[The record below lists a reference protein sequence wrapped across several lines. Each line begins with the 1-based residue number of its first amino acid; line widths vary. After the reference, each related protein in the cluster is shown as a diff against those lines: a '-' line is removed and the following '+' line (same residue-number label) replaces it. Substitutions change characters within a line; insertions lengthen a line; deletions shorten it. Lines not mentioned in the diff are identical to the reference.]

1 MDGHMIAELIGYIGS
16 ALVLISFLMASVIK
30 LRIINTIGSLIS
42 VIYSLII
49 SAYPTALMNAAL
61 VCINIYYLIQYMRLD
76 RNYTVVKTTINES
89 SITYFLGQINSD
101 LLTYFPS
108 FDQDLKQADCMLSV
122 FLKNEIVGFFAGKT
136 DGKTMDI
143 LVDYTTP
150 AYRDTSVGRQLYLYL
165 KAQGYHELV
174 YQGNNAKHI
183 HYLLGMGFTHCDDGY
198 VKVL

>member
-108 FDQDLKQADCMLSV
+108 FDQDV
-122 FLKNEIVGFFAGKT
+122 
-136 DGKTMDI
+136 
-143 LVDYTTP
+143 
-150 AYRDTSVGRQLYLYL
+150 
-165 KAQGYHELV
+165 
-174 YQGNNAKHI
+174 
-183 HYLLGMGFTHCDDGY
+183 
-198 VKVL
+198 

>member
-1 MDGHMIAELIGYIGS
+1 MDGHMMAELIGYIGS

-49 SAYPTALMNAAL
+49 SAYPTALMNAVL
-61 VCINIYYLIQYMRLD
+61 VCINIYYLIQYMRLN
-76 RNYTVVKTTINES
+76 RAYAVVKSTMDES
-89 SITYFLGQINSD
+89 LIHYFLEQTSSD
-101 LLTYFPS
+101 LSTYFPHYQS
-108 FDQDLKQADCMLSV
+108 DLQQADCILSV
-122 FLKNEIVGFFAGKT
+122 FLKTELVGFFAGKI
-136 DGKTMDI
+136 DGKTIDI

-150 AYRDTSVGRQLYLYL
+150 TYRDTSVGRQLYVYL
-165 KAQGYHELV
+165 KQQGYHELV

-183 HYLLGMGFTHCDDGY
+183 HYLNGMGFTHCDDGY